1 MILPIPRL
9 KPGYKFEGWYQHII
23 DSENDIDLMI
33 PTTKIE
39 IGARENVDV
48 HVQYTKIPGTTNKP
62 SISNKPGTTSS
73 RHEESSSGGEPASSL
88 QKRSKTSGKAGLTV
102 TNPSL
107 TGDTGKWVPDGSN
120 WKYQLPDNTY
130 ANRQWIYVDDKWYL
144 IGADD
149 TMLRGWQ
156 LVNGK
161 WYLLNCDGA
170 MLTGCQQVDHKWYYM
185 NVNGEMLSDRLT
197 PDGYRV
203 DKDGAWIQ

>member
-62 SISNKPGTTSS
+62 GISNKPGTTSS

-130 ANRQWIYVDDKWYL
+130 AHRQWIYVDDKWYL

-161 WYLLNCDGA
+161 W
-170 MLTGCQQVDHKWYYM
+170 
-185 NVNGEMLSDRLT
+185 
-197 PDGYRV
+197 
-203 DKDGAWIQ
+203 